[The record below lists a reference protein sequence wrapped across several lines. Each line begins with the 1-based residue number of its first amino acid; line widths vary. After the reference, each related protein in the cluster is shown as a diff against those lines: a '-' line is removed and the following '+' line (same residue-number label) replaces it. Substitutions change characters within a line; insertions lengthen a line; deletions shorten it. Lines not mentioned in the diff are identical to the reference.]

1 MSQIKFSV
9 DARRAGVLLPVA
21 SLPGAHGVGDFGKDA
36 YDFVDSLHKGGF
48 TLWQILPLNPLG
60 YGHSPY
66 QPFSSFA
73 MDELYVDLFDLAE
86 EGYLDHLPPFEP
98 TPGKVS
104 YERSREYKL
113 PLLRKAFEAQMQ
125 KDPSCLEEFKEKE
138 PWIKDFAAFMM
149 FKRRDERS
157 WDNWADRDWIKG
169 RKPFAGKDKEDYDF
183 EVWLQMTLYRQWGKL
198 HAYALSKGIEIIGDI
213 PFYVGFDSC
222 DVWASQDSFLLD
234 PSSKQPTFIAGVP
247 PDYFSATGQRWGNP
261 IYDWDKLVATD
272 FAFIINRIVRNSK
285 IYDYIRLDHFRAF
298 DTYWKIPASCPT
310 AIEGEWIEAPGYALF
325 DRLLKAHPEIKI
337 IAEDLGDLRP
347 EVLTL
352 RDHYNFP
359 GMNVIEFTFD
369 DDAIA
374 KKPGYDSANSVC
386 YIGTHDNDTARGY
399 FASLPSQQ
407 QESWRKAL
415 TEHGCRDL
423 DIVDALIS
431 YCLNKEGRFAILSAQ
446 DILGLGTEARLNVPG
461 IVNDVNWTW
470 RLDSLSALCSRIE
483 GLLPKLK
490 KAKRDAK

>member
-1 MSQIKFSV
+1 M
-9 DARRAGVLLPVA
+9 
-21 SLPGAHGVGDFGKDA
+21 
-36 YDFVDSLHKGGF
+36 
-48 TLWQILPLNPLG
+48 
-60 YGHSPY
+60 
-66 QPFSSFA
+66 
-73 MDELYVDLFDLAE
+73 
-86 EGYLDHLPPFEP
+86 
-98 TPGKVS
+98 
-104 YERSREYKL
+104 
-113 PLLRKAFEAQMQ
+113 
-125 KDPSCLEEFKEKE
+125 
-138 PWIKDFAAFMM
+138 
-149 FKRRDERS
+149 
-157 WDNWADRDWIKG
+157 
-169 RKPFAGKDKEDYDF
+169 
-183 EVWLQMTLYRQWGKL
+183 
-198 HAYALSKGIEIIGDI
+198 
-213 PFYVGFDSC
+213 
-222 DVWASQDSFLLD
+222 
-234 PSSKQPTFIAGVP
+234 
-247 PDYFSATGQRWGNP
+247 
-261 IYDWDKLVATD
+261 
-272 FAFIINRIVRNSK
+272 
-285 IYDYIRLDHFRAF
+285 
-298 DTYWKIPASCPT
+298 
-310 AIEGEWIEAPGYALF
+310 F
-325 DRLLKAHPEIKI
+325 DRLLKDHPEIKI

-399 FASLPSQQ
+399 FASLPSKQ

-415 TEHGCRDL
+415 TEHGCHDL

-461 IVNDVNWTW
+461 IVDDVNWTW